1 VAAKQVALRRW
12 RVGGGVAAFIAA
24 IALAAAALL
33 GVGAGIGML
42 NGCSA
47 TRSGLR
53 QLLLG
58 GSAALIAF
66 GIGHLIGASVS

>member
-1 VAAKQVALRRW
+1 MVILPYV
-12 RVGGGVAAFIAA
+12 VGGGTAALLAA

-42 NGCSA
+42 TGRPA
-47 TRSGLR
+47 VRSGLR

-58 GSAALIAF
+58 GSAALVTF
-66 GIGHLIGASVS
+66 GVGHLIGASVS